1 MTISNRT
8 IHYNNAGVQ
17 CFEAGHVD
25 AARDLF
31 RAALQAKIANT
42 RASAAV
48 GGVPTTAAHGRSA
61 VDLPPITQTR
71 EASEIMLYA
80 NYHLA
85 HLQQYL
91 QQPPGSMMIPPSPG
105 PSCSNSIAP
114 NYSASR
120 VSDETIALAN
130 RDSSSSEPA
139 LYDRTFSMQRSRGE
153 SDECFGAANIFN
165 LGLLHHLQ
173 DPASDKAKVF
183 YQVALALLTM
193 ESGETGIPPS
203 STYSVLLRS
212 AILNNLGVWY
222 NDNGHVAAAQDSFAR
237 LNALLTATA
246 THHMNG
252 NVTPPET
259 IGIAEVDVFYVVLRI
274 IASPGISFPTQ
285 EQSQD
290 GSAAPQNE
298 PFAPGP
304 GWML

>member
-31 RAALQAKIANT
+31 RAALQSKIANT
-42 RASAAV
+42 RAFAAV
-48 GGVPTTAAHGRSA
+48 GGVRTTAAHGRSA
-61 VDLPPITQTR
+61 IELPPITQTR
-71 EASEIMLYA
+71 EASESMLYA

-85 HLQQYL
+85 NLQQYL
-91 QQPPGSMMIPPSPG
+91 QLPPGPILIPQS
-105 PSCSNSIAP
+105 SISIAP

-139 LYDRTFSMQRSRGE
+139 LYDRTFSMQRGRGE
-153 SDECFGAANIFN
+153 SDEWFGAANIFN

-203 STYSVLLRS
+203 SAYSVLLRS

-222 NDNGHVAAAQDSFAR
+222 HDNDHIAVAQDSFSR

-252 NVTPPET
+252 NVTLSET
-259 IGIAEVDVFYVVLRI
+259 NGIAEVDLFYVIIRI
-274 IASPGISFPTQ
+274 IASPGISSPTQ
-285 EQSQD
+285 EPSEG

-298 PFAPGP
+298 PFASSPG
-304 GWML
+304 